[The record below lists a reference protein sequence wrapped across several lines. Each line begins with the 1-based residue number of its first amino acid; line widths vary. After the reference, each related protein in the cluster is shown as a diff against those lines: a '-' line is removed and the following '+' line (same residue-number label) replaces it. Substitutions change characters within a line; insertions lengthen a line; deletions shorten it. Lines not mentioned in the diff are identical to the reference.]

1 MGAPDR
7 GPRMTGAHLTAFYV
21 IVGAYLVLVCG
32 IGLYN
37 YRRASTEEGF
47 LAAGRSLGPIMG
59 GATLMAN
66 QVSAGATIGMVGFH
80 YFSGISYAWTW
91 PLVWIGWVVAALFVA
106 PKIRRVPGLTLPDF
120 FAARFES
127 KAARGIAALFILVVY
142 AVMLSAQY
150 QAGGL
155 LFGLVGGME
164 YSRAVMLVAG
174 ITTAYTVLGGMYSNA
189 HVGML
194 KAILLLGSYAI
205 AVPWLLDHV
214 GSVSQI
220 GEALTA
226 IDPRLTGNWFGWRQ
240 LIAISMAIG
249 LGLAASPYEIS
260 AIYSMQ
266 SRRTTRMAIGY
277 SFLFQACIGIGV
289 LLFGLSMRV
298 AMPQLPAPDLA
309 TPVLGMSILPP
320 WIGLLV
326 LLAAVVTFTR
336 TGGAILLTVA
346 SAVSHDI
353 YVELFRP
360 TASERAKVLA
370 SRLAVITFS
379 AIPVALALR
388 QFDLVNFIVIWAAR
402 LMVSFLFIP
411 VVVGLNWRRAT
422 SAGAIASMLG
432 GMATCLVWSRLGSP
446 YFLGLD
452 PAEAGVLVSAAM
464 MFAVSLLTS
473 PASEG
478 TLRRFFD
485 SEPAAD
491 RRA

>member
-1 MGAPDR
+1 
-7 GPRMTGAHLTAFYV
+7 MTGGYLTAFYV

-127 KAARGIAALFILVVY
+127 KAARAIAALFILVVY

-164 YSRAVMLVAG
+164 YSRAVLLVAV
-174 ITTAYTVLGGMYSNA
+174 ITTVYTVLGGMYSNA

-194 KAILLLGSYAI
+194 KAVLLLGSYAI
-205 AVPWLLDHV
+205 AVPWLLGHV
-214 GSVSQI
+214 GSVSDI

-277 SFLFQACIGIGV
+277 SFLFQACIGVGV

-336 TGGAILLTVA
+336 TGGAILLTAA

-353 YVELFRP
+353 YAKLLDPGVG
-360 TASERAKVLA
+360 ERAKVQA
-370 SRLAVITFS
+370 SRLAVILFS
-379 AIPVALALR
+379 AIPVAFALR

-422 SAGAIASMLG
+422 RAGAIASMLG
-432 GMATCLVWSRLGSP
+432 GMATCLIWSRLGSP

-452 PAEAGVLVSAAM
+452 PAEAGVLVSALA
-464 MFAVSLLTS
+464 MFAVSLMT
-473 PASEG
+473 PTASEE
-478 TLRRFFD
+478 TLSLFFD
-485 SEPAAD
+485 DAPPKTG
-491 RRA
+491 

>member
-1 MGAPDR
+1 
-7 GPRMTGAHLTAFYV
+7 MTAAHLSAFYA
-21 IVGAYLVLVCG
+21 IVTAYLVLVCG
-32 IGLYN
+32 IGLRN

-47 LAAGRSLGPIMG
+47 LAAGRSLGPIIG

-106 PKIRRVPGLTLPDF
+106 PRLRGMPGLTLPDY

-127 KAARGIAALFILVVY
+127 KSARAISALFILVVY
-142 AVMLSAQY
+142 AVLLSAQY

-164 YSRAVMLVAG
+164 YSRAVLLVAG

-189 HVGML
+189 YVGML

-205 AVPWLLDHV
+205 AVPWLLVHV
-214 GSVSQI
+214 GSIASI
-220 GEALTA
+220 GETLTA
-226 IDPRLTGNWFGWRQ
+226 IDPRLSGNWFGWGQ
-240 LIAISMAIG
+240 LLPISMAIG
-249 LGLAASPYEIS
+249 LGLAAAPYEIS

-266 SRRTTRMAIGY
+266 SKRATRMAIGY
-277 SFLFQACIGIGV
+277 SFFFQACIGVGV

-298 AMPQLPAPDLA
+298 AMPQLPTPDLA

-336 TGGAILLTVA
+336 TGGAILPPGP
-346 SAVSHDI
+346 SGGSHEI
-353 YVELFRP
+353 YVELIKP
-360 TASERAKVLA
+360 AASERARVLA

-388 QFDLVNFIVIWAAR
+388 QFDLVNFIVIWAAK

-422 SAGAIASMLG
+422 RSGAIASMLG
-432 GMATCLVWSRLGSP
+432 GMITCLAWSRLGSP

-452 PAEAGVLVSAAM
+452 PAEAGVLVSAVM
-464 MFAVSLLTS
+464 MFSVSLLST
-473 PASEG
+473 PV
-478 TLRRFFD
+478 
-485 SEPAAD
+485 SEPV
-491 RRA
+491 

>member
-1 MGAPDR
+1 
-7 GPRMTGAHLTAFYV
+7 MTGSHLTAFYA

-47 LAAGRSLGPIMG
+47 LAAGRSLGPVIG

-106 PKIRRVPGLTLPDF
+106 PRIRRIAGLTLPDF

-155 LFGLVGGME
+155 LFGLVGGMD
-164 YSRAVMLVAG
+164 YPRAVLLVAG
-174 ITTAYTVLGGMYSNA
+174 ITTVYTVLGGMYSNA
-189 HVGML
+189 YVGML

-205 AVPWLLDHV
+205 AVPWLLAHV
-214 GSVSQI
+214 GSVVTI

-226 IDPRLTGNWFGWRQ
+226 LDPRLSGNWFGWRQ

-260 AIYSMQ
+260 AIYSIQ
-266 SRRTTRMAIGY
+266 SKRATRLAIGY
-277 SFLFQACIGIGV
+277 SFLFQACIGVGV

-360 TASERAKVLA
+360 GASERGKVLA
-370 SRLAVITFS
+370 SRLAVLTFS

-388 QFDLVNFIVIWAAR
+388 QFDLVNFIVIWAAK

-422 SAGAIASMLG
+422 RAGAIASMLG
-432 GMATCLVWSRLGSP
+432 GMTACLVWSRFGSP

-452 PAEAGVLVSAAM
+452 PAEAGVLVSALM
-464 MFAVSLLTS
+464 MWGVSVLS
-473 PASEG
+473 APASDK
-478 TLRRFFD
+478 TLQQFFGD
-485 SEPAAD
+485 SVP
-491 RRA
+491 RAVNME

>member
-1 MGAPDR
+1 
-7 GPRMTGAHLTAFYV
+7 MTGAHLTAFYV

-127 KAARGIAALFILVVY
+127 DWARGIAALFILVVY

-155 LFGLVGGME
+155 LFGLVGGMD
-164 YSRAVMLVAG
+164 YPRAVLLVAG

-205 AVPWLLDHV
+205 AVPWLLAHV
-214 GSVSQI
+214 GSVRDM

-266 SRRTTRMAIGY
+266 SRRATRMAIGY
-277 SFLFQACIGIGV
+277 SFLFQAFIGVGV

-353 YVELFRP
+353 YVKLFRP
-360 TASERAKVLA
+360 AASERAKVLA
-370 SRLAVITFS
+370 SRLAVLTFS

-388 QFDLVNFIVIWAAR
+388 QFDLVNFVVIWAAK

-422 SAGAIASMLG
+422 RAGAIAAMLG
-432 GMATCLVWSRLGSP
+432 GMTTCLAWSQLGSP

-464 MFAVSLLTS
+464 MFGVSLLTT
-473 PASEG
+473 PASDS
-478 TLRRFFD
+478 TLRQFFD
-485 SEPAAD
+485 AA
-491 RRA
+491 AS

>member
-1 MGAPDR
+1 
-7 GPRMTGAHLTAFYV
+7 MTGAHLTAFYAV
-21 IVGAYLVLVCG
+21 VGAYLLLVCG
-32 IGLYN
+32 IGVYN

-47 LAAGRSLGPIMG
+47 LAAGRSLGPIVG

-106 PKIRRVPGLTLPDF
+106 PRIRRIAGLTLPDF

-127 KAARGIAALFILVVY
+127 NWARGIAATFILVVY
-142 AVMLSAQY
+142 ALMLSAQY

-164 YSRAVMLVAG
+164 YARAVLLVAG

-189 HVGML
+189 YVGVL
-194 KAILLLGSYAI
+194 KAILLLGSYAL
-205 AVPWLLDHV
+205 AVPYLLAHV
-214 GSVSQI
+214 GSVASL

-226 IDPRLTGNWFGWRQ
+226 LDPRLSANWFGWRQ
-240 LIAISMAIG
+240 LLAISMAIG

-260 AIYSMQ
+260 AIYSIQ
-266 SRRTTRMAIGY
+266 SKRATRLAIGY
-277 SFLFQACIGIGV
+277 SFLFQAFIGVGV

-298 AMPQLPAPDLA
+298 AMPQLPDPDLA

-320 WIGLLV
+320 WIGILV

-346 SAVSHDI
+346 SAVSHDLYGKI
-353 YVELFRP
+353 LRP
-360 TASERAKVLA
+360 GASDRAKVRA
-370 SRLAVITFS
+370 SRLAVVTFS

-388 QFDLVNFIVIWAAR
+388 QFDLVNFVVIWAAK

-411 VVVGLNWRRAT
+411 VVVGLNWRGAT
-422 SAGAIASMLG
+422 RAGAISSMLG
-432 GMATCLVWSRLGSP
+432 GMAACLLWSRYGSP
-446 YFLGLD
+446 YLLGLD
-452 PAEAGVLVSAAM
+452 PAEAGVLVSAGLM
-464 MFAVSLLTS
+464 WAVSRVTS
-473 PASEG
+473 PASAP
-478 TLRRFFD
+478 TLRLFFGD
-485 SEPAAD
+485 GGTETTGPPP
-491 RRA
+491 RR

>member
-1 MGAPDR
+1 
-7 GPRMTGAHLTAFYV
+7 MTGAHLTAFYV

-127 KAARGIAALFILVVY
+127 KAARAIAALFILVVY

-164 YSRAVMLVAG
+164 YSRAVLLVAV
-174 ITTAYTVLGGMYSNA
+174 ITTVYTVLGGMYSNA

-194 KAILLLGSYAI
+194 KAVLLLGSYAI
-205 AVPWLLDHV
+205 AVPWLLGHV
-214 GSVSQI
+214 GSVSDI

-336 TGGAILLTVA
+336 TGGAILLTAA

-353 YVELFRP
+353 YAKLLDP
-360 TASERAKVLA
+360 GAGERAKVQA
-370 SRLAVITFS
+370 SRLAVILFS
-379 AIPVALALR
+379 AIPVAFALR

-422 SAGAIASMLG
+422 RAGAIASMLG
-432 GMATCLVWSRLGSP
+432 GMATCLAWSRLGSP
-446 YFLGLD
+446 YFFGLD
-452 PAEAGVLVSAAM
+452 PAEAGVLVSALA
-464 MFAVSLLTS
+464 MFAVSLMTP
-473 PASEG
+473 PASEE
-478 TLRRFFD
+478 TLRLFFD
-485 SEPAAD
+485 EAPSKTG
-491 RRA
+491 

>member
-1 MGAPDR
+1 
-7 GPRMTGAHLTAFYV
+7 MTGGHLTAFYV

-37 YRRASTEEGF
+37 YRRASTVEGF
-47 LAAGRSLGPIMG
+47 FAAGRSLGPIIG

-91 PLVWIGWVVAALFVA
+91 PLVWIGWVIAALFVA

-127 KAARGIAALFILVVY
+127 NWARGIAAFFILVVY

-155 LFGLVGGME
+155 LFGVVGGMD
-164 YSRAVMLVAG
+164 YSRAVLLVAG

-189 HVGML
+189 YVGML
-194 KAILLLGSYAI
+194 KAILLLASYAI
-205 AVPWLLDHV
+205 AVPWLLGNV
-214 GSVSQI
+214 GSLQDV

-226 IDPRLTGNWFGWRQ
+226 LDPRLTGNWFGWRQ
-240 LIAISMAIG
+240 LLAISMAIG
-249 LGLAASPYEIS
+249 LGLAVAPYEIS
-260 AIYSMQ
+260 AIYSIQ
-266 SRRTTRMAIGY
+266 SKRATRLAIGY
-277 SFLFQACIGIGV
+277 SFLFQACIGVGV

-298 AMPQLPAPDLA
+298 AMPQLPQPDLA

-320 WIGLLV
+320 AIGLMV

-353 YVELFRP
+353 YAKLLNP
-360 TASERAKVLA
+360 SASERARVLA
-370 SRLAVITFS
+370 SRIAVVTFS

-388 QFDLVNFIVIWAAR
+388 QFDLVNFIVIWAAK

-422 SAGAIASMLG
+422 RAGAIASMLG
-432 GMATCLVWSRLGSP
+432 GMVTCLTWSRLGSP

-452 PAEAGVLVSAAM
+452 PAEAGVLVSALAM
-464 MFAVSLLTS
+464 FGVSLMTAPS
-473 PASEG
+473 SET
-478 TLRRFFD
+478 TLRQFFGD
-485 SEPAAD
+485 SASAASAGQ
-491 RRA
+491 RKVS

>member
-1 MGAPDR
+1 
-7 GPRMTGAHLTAFYV
+7 MTGANLTAFYV
-21 IVGAYLVLVCG
+21 VVGAYLVLVCG

-37 YRRASTEEGF
+37 YRRASTVEGF
-47 LAAGRSLGPIMG
+47 LAAGRSLGPIIG

-80 YFSGISYAWTW
+80 YFSGISYAWSW
-91 PLVWIGWVVAALFVA
+91 PLVWIGWVIAALFVA

-127 KAARGIAALFILVVY
+127 NLARGVAALFILVVY

-155 LFGLVGGME
+155 LFGLVGGMD
-164 YSRAVMLVAG
+164 YKRAVLLVAG
-174 ITTAYTVLGGMYSNA
+174 ITTAYTVLGGMYSTA
-189 HVGML
+189 YVGML
-194 KAILLLGSYAI
+194 KAVLLLGSYAI
-205 AVPWLLDHV
+205 AVPWLMDHV
-214 GSVSQI
+214 GTLKDI

-249 LGLAASPYEIS
+249 LGLAVAPYEIS

-277 SFLFQACIGIGV
+277 SFLFQACIGTGV

-298 AMPQLPAPDLA
+298 AMPELPAPDLA
-309 TPVLGMSILPP
+309 TPVLGMSVLPP
-320 WIGLLV
+320 MIGILV

-346 SAVSHDI
+346 SAVSHDV
-353 YVELFRP
+353 YAKLLNPRA
-360 TASERAKVLA
+360 TERTRVLA
-370 SRLAVITFS
+370 SRLAVIAFS
-379 AIPVALALR
+379 AIPVGLALR
-388 QFDLVNFIVIWAAR
+388 QLDLVNFIVIWAAK

-422 SAGAIASMLG
+422 RAGAIASMLG
-432 GMATCLVWSRLGSP
+432 GMVTCLAWSRLGSP

-452 PAEAGVLVSAAM
+452 PAEAGVLVSAVAM
-464 MFAVSLLTS
+464 FVVSLVTP
-473 PASEG
+473 PASEN
-478 TLRRFFD
+478 TLRQFFGD
-485 SEPAAD
+485 LASSVNAE
-491 RRA
+491 RLKGS

>member
-1 MGAPDR
+1 
-7 GPRMTGAHLTAFYV
+7 MTGAHLTAFYAV
-21 IVGAYLVLVCG
+21 VGAYLLLVCG

-47 LAAGRSLGPIMG
+47 LAAGRSLGPIVG

-106 PKIRRVPGLTLPDF
+106 PRIRRIAGLTLPDF

-127 KAARGIAALFILVVY
+127 NWARGIAATFILVVY
-142 AVMLSAQY
+142 ALMLSAQY

-164 YSRAVMLVAG
+164 YARAVLLVAG

-189 HVGML
+189 YVGML
-194 KAILLLGSYAI
+194 KAILLLGSYAL
-205 AVPWLLDHV
+205 AVPYLLAHV
-214 GSVSQI
+214 GSVASL

-226 IDPRLTGNWFGWRQ
+226 LDPRLSANWFGWRQ
-240 LIAISMAIG
+240 LLAISMTIG

-260 AIYSMQ
+260 AIYSIQ
-266 SRRTTRMAIGY
+266 SKRATRLAIGY
-277 SFLFQACIGIGV
+277 SFLFQAFIGVGV

-298 AMPQLPAPDLA
+298 AMPQLPDPDLA

-320 WIGLLV
+320 WIGILV

-346 SAVSHDI
+346 SAVSHDLYGKI
-353 YVELFRP
+353 LRP
-360 TASERAKVLA
+360 DASDRAKVRA
-370 SRLAVITFS
+370 GRLAVVTFS
-379 AIPVALALR
+379 AIPVALAFR
-388 QFDLVNFIVIWAAR
+388 QFDLVNFIVIWAAK

-411 VVVGLNWRRAT
+411 VVVGLNWRGAT
-422 SAGAIASMLG
+422 RAGAISSMLG
-432 GMATCLVWSRLGSP
+432 GMSACLLWSRYGSP

-452 PAEAGVLVSAAM
+452 PAEAGVLVSAGLM
-464 MFAVSLLTS
+464 WAVSRVTS
-473 PASEG
+473 PASAFA
-478 TLRRFFD
+478 LRQFFGD
-485 SEPAAD
+485 GVTETAP
-491 RRA
+491 

>member
-1 MGAPDR
+1 VT
-7 GPRMTGAHLTAFYV
+7 GPHLTAFYGA
-21 IVGAYLVLVCG
+21 VGVYLLLVCG
-32 IGLYN
+32 IGLVN

-47 LAAGRSLGPIMG
+47 LAAGRSLGPIVG

-106 PKIRRVPGLTLPDF
+106 PRIRRIAGLTLPDY

-127 KAARGIAALFILVVY
+127 SWARGVAAVFILIVY

-155 LFGLVGGME
+155 LFGLVGGLE
-164 YSRAVMLVAG
+164 YVRAVLLVAF

-189 HVGML
+189 YVGML
-194 KAILLLGSYAI
+194 KALLLLGSYGL
-205 AVPWLLDHV
+205 AVPYLWAHV
-214 GSVSQI
+214 GSISSM

-226 IDPRLTGNWFGWRQ
+226 LDPRLSANWFGWRQ
-240 LIAISMAIG
+240 LLAISMAIG

-266 SRRTTRMAIGY
+266 SKRATRLAIGY
-277 SFLFQACIGIGV
+277 SFFFQGCVGVGI

-298 AMPQLPAPDLA
+298 AVPQLPDPDLA
-309 TPVLGMSILPP
+309 TPVLGMSVLPP
-320 WIGLLV
+320 WIGILV

-346 SAVSHDI
+346 SAVSHDL
-353 YVELFRP
+353 YGTLFRP
-360 TASERAKVLA
+360 GASDRAKVRA
-370 SRLAVITFS
+370 GRLAVLTFS

-388 QFDLVNFIVIWAAR
+388 QLDLVNFIVIWAAK
-402 LMVSFLFIP
+402 LMVSFLFVP

-422 SAGAIASMLG
+422 GAGAIASMLG
-432 GMATCLVWSRLGSP
+432 GMTACLIWSRYGTP
-446 YFLGLD
+446 YLLGLD
-452 PAEAGVLVSAAM
+452 PAEAGVLVSAALM
-464 MFAVSLLTS
+464 WGVSLAS
-473 PASEG
+473 PPSSRA
-478 TLRRFFD
+478 TLRRFFGEE
-485 SEPAAD
+485 SAAGLG
-491 RRA
+491 AHGS

>member
-1 MGAPDR
+1 
-7 GPRMTGAHLTAFYV
+7 MTGTQLTAFYV

-32 IGLYN
+32 IGLWH

-47 LAAGRSLGPIMG
+47 LAAGRSLGPIVG

-106 PKIRRVPGLTLPDF
+106 PRIRRIAGLTLPDY

-127 KAARGIAALFILVVY
+127 RAARGIAALFILVVY

-155 LFGLVGGME
+155 LFGLVAGLE
-164 YSRAVMLVAG
+164 YPRAVLLVAG

-189 HVGML
+189 YVGLL
-194 KAILLLGSYAI
+194 KAILLLGCYAA
-205 AVPWLLDHV
+205 AVPWLLSHV
-214 GSVSQI
+214 GSVSHL

-226 IDPRLTGNWFGWRQ
+226 IDPRLTANWFGWRQ
-240 LIAISMAIG
+240 LLAISMAIG

-260 AIYSMQ
+260 AIYAMQ
-266 SRRTTRMAIGY
+266 SRRATRLAIGY
-277 SFLFQACIGIGV
+277 SFLFQACIGVGI

-298 AMPQLPAPDLA
+298 VMPQLPAPDLA

-320 WIGLLV
+320 WIGQLV

-346 SAVSHDI
+346 SAVSHDL
-353 YVELFRP
+353 YGELLRP
-360 TASERAKVLA
+360 TASDRAKVA
-370 SRLAVITFS
+370 AGRIAVVTFS
-379 AIPVALALR
+379 AIPVLLALR
-388 QFDLVNFIVIWAAR
+388 QFDLVNFIVIWAAK
-402 LMVSFLFIP
+402 LMVSFLFVP
-411 VVVGLNWRRAT
+411 VVVGLNWQRAT
-422 SAGAIASMLG
+422 RAGAIWSMLG
-432 GMATCLVWSRLGSP
+432 GMAACLAWSRYGTP

-452 PAEAGVLVSAAM
+452 PAEAGVLASGVLM
-464 MFAVSLLTS
+464 VAVSLATTPVS
-473 PASEG
+473 QD
-478 TLRRFFD
+478 TLRRFFEIRPP
-485 SEPAAD
+485 STV
-491 RRA
+491 

>member
-1 MGAPDR
+1 
-7 GPRMTGAHLTAFYV
+7 MTGGYLTAFYV

-127 KAARGIAALFILVVY
+127 KAARAIAALFILVVY

-155 LFGLVGGME
+155 LFGVVGGME
-164 YSRAVMLVAG
+164 YSRAVLLVAV
-174 ITTAYTVLGGMYSNA
+174 ITTVYTVLGGMYSNA

-194 KAILLLGSYAI
+194 KAVLLLGSYAI
-205 AVPWLLDHV
+205 AVPWLLGHV
-214 GSVSQI
+214 GSVSDI

-277 SFLFQACIGIGV
+277 SFLFQACIGVGV

-336 TGGAILLTVA
+336 TGGAILLTAA

-353 YVELFRP
+353 YAKLLDP
-360 TASERAKVLA
+360 GAGERAKVQA
-370 SRLAVITFS
+370 SRLAVILFS
-379 AIPVALALR
+379 AIPVAFALR

-422 SAGAIASMLG
+422 RAGAIASMLG
-432 GMATCLVWSRLGSP
+432 GMATCLIWSRLGSP

-452 PAEAGVLVSAAM
+452 PAEAGVLVSALA
-464 MFAVSLLTS
+464 MFAVSLMT
-473 PASEG
+473 PTASEE
-478 TLRRFFD
+478 TLSLFFD
-485 SEPAAD
+485 DAPPKTG
-491 RRA
+491 

>member
-1 MGAPDR
+1 
-7 GPRMTGAHLTAFYV
+7 MTGAHLTAFYV

-47 LAAGRSLGPIMG
+47 LAAGRSLGPIIG

-106 PKIRRVPGLTLPDF
+106 PRIRRIAGLTLPDF

-127 KAARGIAALFILVVY
+127 RTARGIAALFILVVY

-164 YSRAVMLVAG
+164 YSRAVLLVAG

-189 HVGML
+189 YVGML
-194 KAILLLGSYAI
+194 KAILLLGSYAV

-214 GSVSQI
+214 GSVRDI
-220 GEALTA
+220 GEALSA

-240 LIAISMAIG
+240 LIVISMAIG
-249 LGLAASPYEIS
+249 LGLAVSPYEIS
-260 AIYSMQ
+260 AIYSIQ
-266 SRRTTRMAIGY
+266 STRATRMAIGY

-346 SAVSHDI
+346 SAVSHDL

-360 TASERAKVLA
+360 GASERARVLA

-388 QFDLVNFIVIWAAR
+388 QFDLVNFIVIWAAK

-422 SAGAIASMLG
+422 RAGAIASMLG
-432 GMATCLVWSRLGSP
+432 GMITCLAWSQFGSP

-452 PAEAGVLVSAAM
+452 PAEAGLLVSAAM

-478 TLRRFFD
+478 TVRKFFGD
-485 SEPAAD
+485 SG
-491 RRA
+491 